1 MKRKPLVVANWKMH
15 GQQAWIEGFVSEFV
29 RAQGPLQHGEVVLC
43 PPFVFLAQLQAAL
56 KKTQIGVG
64 AQNVHGAEQGPFT
77 GEVSAPMLKEF
88 DCTHVIVGHS
98 ERRTLFGET
107 DATVAARFAAALRG
121 GLVPILCV
129 GENAAERQSGI
140 TEQKVREQL
149 DAVVDFAGPAAFAN
163 AVVAYEPVWAIGTG
177 NTATPAQAQ
186 AVHAFIRDYLCALD
200 GAEGE
205 GVRILYGGSVR
216 GDNAARLASEPDI
229 DGALVGGASMA
240 VRDFLAICA
249 GFNV

>member
-1 MKRKPLVVANWKMH
+1 
-15 GQQAWIEGFVSEFV
+15 
-29 RAQGPLQHGEVVLC
+29 
-43 PPFVFLAQLQAAL
+43 
-56 KKTQIGVG
+56 
-64 AQNVHGAEQGPFT
+64 
-77 GEVSAPMLKEF
+77 MLKEF

-107 DATVAARFAAALRG
+107 DATVAARFAAAIRG

>member
-15 GQQAWIEGFVSEFV
+15 GQRAWIEGFVREFV
-29 RAQGPLQHGEVVLC
+29 RAQGTPQHGEVVLC
-43 PPFVFLAQLQAAL
+43 PPFVFLAQLQDAL
-56 KKTQIGVG
+56 KKTHISLG

-107 DATVAARFAAALRG
+107 DATVAARFAAAMKG
-121 GLVPILCV
+121 GLVPVLCV
-129 GENAAERQSGI
+129 GENSAERQAGI

-149 DAVVDFAGPAAFAN
+149 DAVVDFAGPSAFAN

-186 AVHAFIRDYLCALD
+186 AVHGFIRDYLRAIDSDNC
-200 GAEGE
+200 EN
-205 GVRILYGGSVR
+205 VRILYGGSVR
-216 GDNAARLASEPDI
+216 GDNAARLAAEPDI

-240 VRDFLAICA
+240 VKDFLAICA

>member
-1 MKRKPLVVANWKMH
+1 
-15 GQQAWIEGFVSEFV
+15 
-29 RAQGPLQHGEVVLC
+29 
-43 PPFVFLAQLQAAL
+43 
-56 KKTQIGVG
+56 
-64 AQNVHGAEQGPFT
+64 VHGAEQGPFT

-240 VRDFLAICA
+240 LKDFLAICA